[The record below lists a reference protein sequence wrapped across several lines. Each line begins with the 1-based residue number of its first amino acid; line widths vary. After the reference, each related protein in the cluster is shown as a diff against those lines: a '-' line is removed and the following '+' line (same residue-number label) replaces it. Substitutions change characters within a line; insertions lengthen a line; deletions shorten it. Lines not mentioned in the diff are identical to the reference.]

1 VVDGGAYAARVHGDV
16 PGQQEVPAR
25 KVRERLQH
33 AKFKNIDKTPGD
45 IMHLRPIRVALAAL
59 VLWSGAAGSAWADY
73 PDKPIRLVVPYA
85 AGGGV
90 DNISRVVAS
99 ELGTRLKQSV
109 VIENRGGANGN
120 IGSEYAARAAPDGYT
135 LLMGSTYLAFNRA
148 TTANMPYD
156 AAKDL
161 LPIAR
166 TGRAPF
172 VLVVPTASPAHD
184 VAGLVAWMKANPDK
198 SSYGA
203 VGAGAPTNLLFPQNT
218 GTKPVQ
224 VLYKGGSAALP
235 DLLAGRLTF
244 MIPTASE
251 VVPLVESGKL
261 RALAVTGSERF
272 HRLSKVPTFAEAGV
286 PNLERTGWWGVF
298 APAGTP
304 QPVVKKLSDAI
315 QVVMAQPNVIEALN
329 KLGIEAAPQPAPAFT
344 TFFNEELQAYMDVAK
359 QFNLKVE

>member
-1 VVDGGAYAARVHGDV
+1 
-16 PGQQEVPAR
+16 
-25 KVRERLQH
+25 
-33 AKFKNIDKTPGD
+33 
-45 IMHLRPIRVALAAL
+45 MHLRPIRVALATL
-59 VLWSGAAGSAWADY
+59 VLCGGVANSAAAAY

-90 DNISRVVAS
+90 DNITRVVAT
-99 ELGTRLKQSV
+99 ELGARLNQSV
-109 VIENRGGANGN
+109 VVENRAGANGN
-120 IGSEYAARAAPDGYT
+120 IGTEYVAKAAPDGYT
-135 LLMGSTYLAFNRA
+135 LLMGATYLGFNRA
-148 TTANMPYD
+148 TTANLPYD

-161 LPIAR
+161 QPVAR

-172 VLVVPTASPAHD
+172 VLVVPASAPAQD
-184 VAGLVAWMKANPDK
+184 VAGLVAYMKAHPDTA
-198 SSYGA
+198 SYGA

-261 RALAVTGSERF
+261 RALAVTGTTRF
-272 HRLSKVPTFAEAGV
+272 HRLPDVPTMGEAGV

-304 QPVVKKLSDAI
+304 QPVVQRLSAVVQD
-315 QVVMAQPNVIEALN
+315 VMAQPKVIEALDR
-329 KLGIEAAPQPAPAFT
+329 LGIEAAPLPVPAFT
-344 TFFNEELQAYMDVAK
+344 TFYQDELKAYEDVAR